1 MTQPLSYMN
10 THNLKG
16 DTLKKADS
24 KAKDQETNAINIF
37 NRLWNQWVT
46 RYSFQREYHRVH
58 DVWLKDGVA
67 SRILCNL
74 EKNNGVLEKSND
86 AIYPG
91 EFENKPVHAWKLRIV
106 DSLFGD
112 TVTKKNEDGIQ

>member
-1 MTQPLSYMN
+1 MMYETSYHN
-10 THNLKG
+10 SHNLKG

-24 KAKDQETNAINIF
+24 KAKAQEDNAVAIF
-37 NRLWNQWVT
+37 TRLWNQWIT
-46 RYSFQREYHRVH
+46 RYSFQREYKRVH

-91 EFENKPVHAWKLRIV
+91 EFENKPVHAWKLRMA

-112 TVTKKNEDGIQ
+112 TVNKRDDEGLQ

>member
-1 MTQPLSYMN
+1 MN
-10 THNLKG
+10 LHYHNTNQLKG

-24 KAKDQETNAINIF
+24 KAKDQETNAIAIF
-37 NRLWNQWVT
+37 TRLWNQHIT
-46 RYSFQREYHRVH
+46 RFAFQREYKRVH

-74 EKNNGVLEKSND
+74 EKNNGVLEKSKD

-91 EFENKPVHAWKLRIV
+91 EFENKRVFAWRLRIV

-112 TVTKKNEDGIQ
+112 TTTKTNQEDHGGL